1 MYILVVDDEKDIR
14 NLLQMTLEENG
25 YDVVGATNGKEA
37 LEMLKQ
43 ADIQLAI
50 VDVMMPVMD
59 GFNLVR
65 TLREFSPVPV
75 IFLTSRS
82 DEMDKVLGLSL
93 GADDY
98 LAKPFSVAELL
109 ARVKA
114 ILRRVNRYKEQPS
127 GNPDLIKYGNLAIDK
142 ATCTVYKDG
151 KPLELGAKEYKML
164 LYFMERPE
172 RVFTKKQLYYAVWED
187 DYLFDD
193 NTIMV
198 HISRLR
204 SRIEDDPQN
213 PQYLKTIRGIGYKL
227 HYTGK

>member
-25 YDVVGATNGKEA
+25 YNVVGATNGKEA

-82 DEMDKVLGLSL
+82 DEMDKVLG
-93 GADDY
+93 
-98 LAKPFSVAELL
+98 
-109 ARVKA
+109 
-114 ILRRVNRYKEQPS
+114 
-127 GNPDLIKYGNLAIDK
+127 
-142 ATCTVYKDG
+142 
-151 KPLELGAKEYKML
+151 
-164 LYFMERPE
+164 
-172 RVFTKKQLYYAVWED
+172 
-187 DYLFDD
+187 
-193 NTIMV
+193 
-198 HISRLR
+198 
-204 SRIEDDPQN
+204 
-213 PQYLKTIRGIGYKL
+213 
-227 HYTGK
+227 